1 VRRRPLYA
9 LALVWVVVGSILYL
23 AEVLKLLSGLG

>member
-9 LALVWVVVGSILYL
+9 LTLVWVIVGSILYL
-23 AEVLKLLSGLG
+23 AEVLKLVNGLG